1 MENVVRQVS
10 SDSSKISSLK
20 NENPFVGLLLGFV
33 NKEMDEF
40 MMKYGVL
47 SESQCQG
54 MISDS
59 LPVPIYYLLKM
70 MSDCREMMSW

>member
-1 MENVVRQVS
+1 MS
-10 SDSSKISSLK
+10 SDSSQISSLK

-54 MISDS
+54 TCMISDS
-59 LPVPIYYLLKM
+59 LPVPIYYLLKR
-70 MSDCREMMSW
+70 MSDCGEMMSW